1 MGVEEIENVLTSR
14 ENRLR
19 PRLKEFIRKYGI
31 VFRHVKLSSEKETD
45 YYYDIKKVAFHPKGI
60 HLLGNL
66 LLTEISKYRPK
77 SVGGLEIGAAPL
89 ITSVMIKST
98 MDWKDRNGLNGF
110 LIRKNPKK
118 HGLEKKI
125 EGILDSPVV
134 IVDDVV
140 TSGQS
145 IKDAIDAVNAEGFN
159 VKSVVCVI
167 DREEEGTVNILKQN
181 NIRYS
186 ALFQHSEFKPFIE
199 ERLRLIQHDHKFHSE

>member
-1 MGVEEIENVLTSR
+1 
-14 ENRLR
+14 
-19 PRLKEFIRKYGI
+19 
-31 VFRHVKLSSEKETD
+31 
-45 YYYDIKKVAFHPKGI
+45 VAFHPKGI

-66 LLTEISKYRPK
+66 LLTEISKYHPR

-89 ITSVMIKST
+89 ITSVIIKST

-145 IKDAIDAVNAEGFN
+145 IEDAIDAVNAEGFS
-159 VKSVVCVI
+159 VKGVVCVI
-167 DREEEGTVNILKQN
+167 DREEEGTVNVLKQN

-199 ERLRLIQHDHKFHSE
+199 ERLRLKQHDHKFQSE

>member
-1 MGVEEIENVLTSR
+1 MGVGEIENVLTSR

-31 VFRHVKLSSEKETD
+31 VFRHVKLSSDKETD

-60 HLLGNL
+60 HLLGDL
-66 LLTEISKYRPK
+66 LLTEISKYRPR

-89 ITSVMIKST
+89 ITSVIIKST
-98 MDWKDRNGLNGF
+98 IDWKDRNGLNGF

-125 EGILDSPVV
+125 EGILESPVV

-145 IKDAIDAVNAEGFN
+145 IKDAIDAVNAEGFS
-159 VKSVVCVI
+159 VKGVVCVI
-167 DREEEGTVNILKQN
+167 DREEEGTVNVLKQN

-199 ERLRLIQHDHKFHSE
+199 EQLRLKQHEHKFQSE

>member
-199 ERLRLIQHDHKFHSE
+199 ERLRLKQHDHKFHSE

>member
-19 PRLKEFIRKYGI
+19 PRLKEFIRKNGI
-31 VFRHVKLSSEKETD
+31 VFRHVKLSSDKETD

-66 LLTEISKYRPK
+66 LLTEISKYRPR

-89 ITSVMIKST
+89 ITSVIIKST
-98 MDWKDRNGLNGF
+98 MDGKYRNGLNGF

-125 EGILDSPVV
+125 EGIPDSPVV

-145 IKDAIDAVNAEGFN
+145 IKDAIDAVNAEGFS
-159 VKSVVCVI
+159 VKNVVCVI

-199 ERLRLIQHDHKFHSE
+199 ERLRLKQHDHNFQSE

>member
-1 MGVEEIENVLTSR
+1 MGIEKVENLLTLR
-14 ENRLR
+14 ENKFR
-19 PRLKEFIRKYGI
+19 PRLKELIRKYGI
-31 VFRHVKLSSEKETD
+31 EFRHVKLSSSKETD

-60 HLLGNL
+60 HLLGDL
-66 LLTEISKYRPK
+66 LLTEIAKYRPK

-89 ITSVMIKST
+89 TTSVIIKST
-98 MDWKDRNGLNGF
+98 EDWKYRNGLNGF

-145 IKDAIDAVNAEGFN
+145 IKDAIDAVNDEGFSVN
-159 VKSVVCVI
+159 GVVCVI
-167 DREEEGTVNILKQN
+167 DREEEGTVNVLKEN
-181 NIRYS
+181 NIRYT

-199 ERLRLIQHDHKFHSE
+199 ERLRIIHHDHKNQSK

>member
-1 MGVEEIENVLTSR
+1 MGVEEIENSLTLSESR
-14 ENRLR
+14 SR
-19 PRLKEFIRKYGI
+19 PRLKELIRKYGI
-31 VFRHVKLSSEKETD
+31 VFRHVKLSSDKETD

-60 HLLGNL
+60 HLLGDL
-66 LLTEISKYRPK
+66 LLTEIAKYRPK

-89 ITSVMIKST
+89 TTSVIIKST
-98 MDWKDRNGLNGF
+98 EDWKSRNGLNGF

-145 IKDAIDAVNAEGFN
+145 VKDAIDAVNNEGFRVN
-159 VKSVVCVI
+159 GVVCVI
-167 DREEEGTVNILKQN
+167 DREEEGTVNVLKEH

-199 ERLRLIQHDHKFHSE
+199 ERLRVTHHDNKIRSI

>member
-167 DREEEGTVNILKQN
+167 DREEEGTVNVLKQN

>member
-1 MGVEEIENVLTSR
+1 MGVGEIENVLTSR

-31 VFRHVKLSSEKETD
+31 VFRHVKLSSDKETD

-66 LLTEISKYRPK
+66 LLTEISKYRPR

-89 ITSVMIKST
+89 ITSVIIKST

-145 IKDAIDAVNAEGFN
+145 IKDAIDAVNAEGFS

-167 DREEEGTVNILKQN
+167 DREEEGTVNVLKQN

-199 ERLRLIQHDHKFHSE
+199 ERLRLKQHEHKFQSE